1 MKYRFR
7 IDMNME
13 ERSMTKKDKEKD
25 KSPGTKLQEALAKKW
40 ELAWKDL
47 SQDEAKKLN
56 EISKDYIEFLSKGKT
71 ERQCVTLSVKM
82 AEEAGFKSLDEY
94 AKIGKINPGEKVYVV
109 HKDKTVVLFIAGT
122 ESIEKGMA
130 IVGAHID
137 SPRLDLKP
145 TPLYESDDMA
155 FFKTHYYGG
164 IKKYHWVT
172 MPLALH
178 GTVVKKN
185 GEIIEISIGESME
198 DPVFC
203 ITDLL
208 PHLSQEQNA
217 KKMTEGIT
225 GEGLNIIVGSQPY
238 PEKEIKEGV
247 KLNILNHLYEKYGM
261 IEEDFTS
268 AELEMVP
275 AGTARLVGFD
285 ESLIGGYGQD
295 DRICAYTA
303 LRALLDQND
312 PSRSLCVIMAD
323 KEEIGSYG
331 NTGMQSRFFENA
343 LAEII
348 YLMEVKK
355 PEMALRRCLMNSEML
370 SADVT
375 AGVDPNY
382 TGTHDKVNAPYMGKG
397 IVLSKYGGA
406 RGKSGAS
413 DAHAEFVGKVRK
425 LMDEAGVVWQMGEL
439 GRVDLGGGGTISY
452 MLAEYGMDVL
462 DCGPPLLSMHS
473 PFELATRVD
482 LYMCYKGYKAFL
494 S

>member
-1 MKYRFR
+1 
-7 IDMNME
+7 
-13 ERSMTKKDKEKD
+13 MTKKEKD
-25 KSPGTKLQEALAKKW
+25 KSPGAMLQEKLVKKW
-40 ELAWKDL
+40 ELAWMNL
-47 SQDEAKKLN
+47 SQEEAKKVN
-56 EISKDYIEFLSKGKT
+56 QISSDYIEFLSKGKT
-71 ERQCVTLSVKM
+71 ERQCVALSVKM
-82 AEEAGFKSLDEY
+82 AERAGFKSLDEY
-94 AKIGKINPGEKVYVV
+94 TKNGKISPGDKVYVV
-109 HKDKTVVLFIAGT
+109 YKDKTVVLFTAGT
-122 ESIEKGMA
+122 EAIDKGMA

-145 TPLYESDDMA
+145 SPLYESDDMA
-155 FFKTHYYGG
+155 FLKTHYYGG
-164 IKKYHWVT
+164 IKKFHWVT
-172 MPLALH
+172 TPLALH
-178 GTVVKKN
+178 GTVVKKD
-185 GEIIEISIGESME
+185 GGTVTISIGESPE

-208 PHLSQEQNA
+208 PHLSQEQNS

-238 PEKEIKEGV
+238 PEKDLKEGV
-247 KLNILNHLYEKYGM
+247 KLNVLNYLHEKFGM
-261 IEEDFTS
+261 VEEDFAS
-268 AELEMVP
+268 AELEVVP
-275 AGTARLVGFD
+275 AGAARNVGFD

-303 LRALLDQND
+303 LRALLESNN
-312 PSRSLCVIMAD
+312 PNRTICVILAD

-343 LAEII
+343 VAEII
-348 YLMEVKK
+348 HLMDVKK

-382 TGTHDKVNAPYMGKG
+382 TGTHDKGNAPYMGKG

-413 DAHAEFVGKVRK
+413 DAHAEYVGKIRR
-425 LMDEAGVVWQMGEL
+425 LMDEADVVWQMGEL

-473 PFELATRVD
+473 PFELASKID
-482 LYMCYKGYKAFL
+482 LYMSYKGYKAFL
-494 S
+494 D